1 MTDDMQRARHSARV
15 YLTEAR
21 NRRNDPVNTNFC
33 KTLVRWARNAHRRGM
48 APTVP
53 AAQQKQAAQ
62 LELFA

>member
-1 MTDDMQRARHSARV
+1 MADAEQARHSAHV

-21 NRRNDPVNTNFC
+21 NRRGDPVNRDFC

-62 LELFA
+62 MELFT